1 MATLPWPLATDS
13 VQVAHDPVTRSLLVR
28 PARGAGYA
36 GVLWRE
42 GYAALTAD
50 GTGRVVE
57 RVWGSAGGG
66 RDIAGDLWVA
76 IGCGSDSALM
86 TRFTGSW
93 PVRRRWLR
101 LSWLTVPDGA
111 FCVSGSAVGRRA
123 KVFRSVGVNVARPG
137 RLGAQPVSGSK
148 AGRDL

>member
-66 RDIAGDLWVA
+66 RDIAGE
-76 IGCGSDSALM
+76 
-86 TRFTGSW
+86 
-93 PVRRRWLR
+93 PVGGDWLR
-101 LSWLTVPDGA
+101 FRFGA
-111 FCVSGSAVGRRA
+111 DD
-123 KVFRSVGVNVARPG
+123 
-137 RLGAQPVSGSK
+137 PVYRKLASTP
-148 AGRDL
+148 AL